1 MNRRAVWM
9 VMAVVLVGA
18 LAIGSQRAGPV
29 TEEARVRRI
38 GSDLRCP
45 TCQGMAVSDS
55 DAPAA
60 RGIREEIVRRVGEG
74 RETDGQI
81 KDFILGLYPDIS
93 LRPETRG
100 LGLVV
105 WGLPVVVAAA
115 VVGGLVFV
123 LGRRRRRVG
132 PVVSDDDRRLVEDAL
147 RSPTPDGAAR

>member
-1 MNRRAVWM
+1 MSRRAAWA

-18 LAIGSQRAGPV
+18 LAIGAQRDGPV
-29 TEEARVRRI
+29 TDEARVRRI

-45 TCQGMAVSDS
+45 TCQGMAVADS

-60 RGIREEIVRRVGEG
+60 QGIQEEIRRRVAEG

-81 KDFILGLYPDIS
+81 KAFILSLYPDIS

-105 WGLPVVVAAA
+105 WGLPVLAGVV
-115 VVGGLVFV
+115 VVGALTVV
-123 LGRRRRRVG
+123 VVRRRGRQG
-132 PVVSDDDRRLVEDAL
+132 PEVSDDDRRLVEKAL
-147 RSPTPDGAAR
+147 ESS

>member
-1 MNRRAVWM
+1 MNRRAMWA

-18 LAIGSQRAGPV
+18 LAIGAQRDGPV
-29 TEEARVRRI
+29 TDEARIRRI

-45 TCQGMAVSDS
+45 TCQGMAVADS
-55 DAPAA
+55 EAPAA
-60 RGIREEIVRRVGEG
+60 QGIKEEIARRVAEG

-105 WGLPVVVAAA
+105 WALPVVAA
-115 VVGGLVFV
+115 VAVIAGLAIVV
-123 LGRRRRRVG
+123 VRRRGRRD
-132 PVVSDDDRRLVEDAL
+132 PAVSEDDRRLVEQAL
-147 RSPTPDGAAR
+147 KSS

>member
-1 MNRRAVWM
+1 MSRRAVWAAM
-9 VMAVVLVGA
+9 TLVLVGA
-18 LAIGSQRAGPV
+18 LVIGSPQDGPV
-29 TEEARVRRI
+29 TDEARVRRI

-45 TCQGMAVSDS
+45 TCQGMSVADS

-60 RGIREEIVRRVGEG
+60 RGIEEEIRRRVVEG

-105 WGLPVVVAAA
+105 WGLPVVAAVA
-115 VVGGLVFV
+115 VVGGLAVV
-123 LGRRRRRVG
+123 VVRRRGRRG
-132 PVVSDDDRRLVEDAL
+132 AEVSDEDRRLVEQAL
-147 RSPTPDGAAR
+147 GS

>member
-1 MNRRAVWM
+1 MSRRAVWAAM
-9 VMAVVLVGA
+9 TLVLVGA
-18 LAIGSQRAGPV
+18 LVIGSPQDGPV
-29 TEEARVRRI
+29 TDEARVRRI

-45 TCQGMAVSDS
+45 TCQGMSVADS

-60 RGIREEIVRRVGEG
+60 RGIEEEIRRRVVEG

-105 WGLPVVVAAA
+105 WGLPVVAAAA
-115 VVGGLVFV
+115 VVGGLAVV
-123 LGRRRRRVG
+123 VVRRRGRRG
-132 PVVSDDDRRLVEDAL
+132 PEVSDEDRRLVEQAL
-147 RSPTPDGAAR
+147 GS